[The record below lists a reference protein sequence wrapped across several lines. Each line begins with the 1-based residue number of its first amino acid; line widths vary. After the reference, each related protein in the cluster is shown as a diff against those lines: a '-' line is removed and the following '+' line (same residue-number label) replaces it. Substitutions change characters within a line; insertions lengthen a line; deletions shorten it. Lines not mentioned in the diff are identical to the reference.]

1 MIEMGQLVTEKRE
14 GDFGTVEN
22 TPGYGFQVFLGHEH
36 RCFGLFSSIWN
47 KIPWQK

>member
-22 TPGYGFQVFLGHEH
+22 TPGCGFQVFLGPEH
-36 RCFGLFSSIWN
+36 R
-47 KIPWQK
+47 